1 MNGELGSSR
10 NNSGTCASPCNGEV
24 EVDYSQ
30 LETAEDYQAVA
41 GHLDSLAGDSDVNQA
56 SLGIAQFN
64 TGVAATRANFAE
76 FTQVDIANGVF
87 EYRFRESQWD
97 VINAVGTLAT
107 APVGLAY
114 GGAARGAIY
123 AAGSRQAMAWYFV
136 ADSVVTTN
144 AILYNTAIRSA
155 SLLDDALPYAYQSV
169 RVIKPRF
176 RVFPKERIRVR
187 AGK

>member
-87 EYRFRESQWD
+87 EYRFKQSQ
-97 VINAVGTLAT
+97 VQALTVVGTAAA
-107 APVGLAY
+107 APIAGAY
-114 GGAARGAIY
+114 TIRGVAYGARGVYRGGAALLRNKAVREFAVEMGGNLLGEMLDMPSGTGLPKYDPNIPRLPPAI
-123 AAGSRQAMAWYFV
+123 
-136 ADSVVTTN
+136 
-144 AILYNTAIRSA
+144 
-155 SLLDDALPYAYQSV
+155 V
-169 RVIKPRF
+169 R
-176 RVFPKERIRVR
+176 RIR
-187 AGK
+187 